1 MILPAIGIM
10 QLLSVCLMESQQ
22 EYFARQRL
30 HAGNEYPYDA
40 SDEWRELYSS
50 SRQAPPPFDWAHAA
64 ARGIVADLQDRRA
77 IKDGFNR
84 VDEEVRTKIVKAIAE
99 IIRQAEIQY
108 R

>member
-1 MILPAIGIM
+1 MVIGV
-10 QLLSVCLMESQQ
+10 SMESEQ
-22 EYFARQRL
+22 EQLARMSL

-50 SRQAPPPFDWAHAA
+50 SRQAPPPHDWAHAA
-64 ARGIVADLQDRRA
+64 ARGIVYDLQDRRS
-77 IKDGFNR
+77 IKDGFLR

-99 IIRQAEIQY
+99 IIRQADLSS